1 MDIGPPF
8 LPVPL
13 FDHITYAG
21 LLPRTGFP
29 ASLGAITA
37 LAAARPIIGI
47 IIETSF

>member
-1 MDIGPPF
+1 MSF
-8 LPVPL
+8 LPVRL